1 MEAASYRSDESTKG
15 KEMGKSQPKGMS
27 VVVLKS
33 EDVAMKDTTVFFPN
47 NIEMAKIKKSHTGQF
62 KTGVQISSAMSAA
75 EVEKELKNNFP
86 ILVGDKT
93 QTLR

>member
-15 KEMGKSQPKGMS
+15 KEMGTSQLKGMS

-47 NIEMAKIKKSHTGQF
+47 NIEMAKIKKPHTGQF